1 MPDFLII
8 NGGTKQMSTVE
19 GKIIE
24 RVHTLTTA
32 KQEEVL
38 RFVESLTAQ
47 RKPLLDEIREMY
59 EDVPDSEWERLPSDA
74 SENLD
79 HYLYGA
85 PKR

>member
-1 MPDFLII
+1 
-8 NGGTKQMSTVE
+8 MSTIE

-24 RVHTLTTA
+24 RVHTLTPA

>member
-1 MPDFLII
+1 
-8 NGGTKQMSTVE
+8 MSTVE

-24 RVHTLTTA
+24 RVHTLTPD

-38 RFVESLTAQ
+38 RFVESLAALK
-47 RKPLLDEIREMY
+47 RRPLLDEIREMY

-85 PKR
+85 PKSANPA

>member
-1 MPDFLII
+1 
-8 NGGTKQMSTVE
+8 MSTVE